1 MEHEHLR
8 FNPYFIKT
16 VGLFCIFAGI
26 LGFATFFYLFV
37 VLGNVGFRVEMFN
50 NARAFLKWINTH
62 QTAYSILWIMTIL
75 MAVFMLP
82 APLATS
88 QIFKSRS
95 HRSSSLTMALY
106 LLGVCGFYLIIIA
119 SIIFLAVSPLTAKA
133 FIKNTAGSV
142 LFYEIFDSLAVQFR
156 IVGEF
161 LITCWLAGIGFHL
174 VRKNRI
180 DSFGWYTL
188 ALFVFTFIT
197 CLGRSFNLFNIE
209 PVLNIIL
216 YATYFWLGLLLRQKV
231 R

>member
-1 MEHEHLR
+1 MEHEHRR
-8 FNPYFIKT
+8 FNPHFIKT

-37 VLGNVGFRVEMFN
+37 VLGNLGFKVEMFN
-50 NARAFLKWINTH
+50 DARALLKWINTH
-62 QTAYSILWIMTIL
+62 QTAYSILWIIYIL

-95 HRSSSLTMALY
+95 HRSSSLTTASY
-106 LLGVCGFYLIIIA
+106 LVGVCGFYLIIIS
-119 SIIFLAVSPLTAKA
+119 SIVLLAVSPLTAKA
-133 FIKNTAGSV
+133 FIKNTSGSV
-142 LFYEIFDSLAVQFR
+142 LFYEIFNSLGVQFR

-161 LITCWLAGIGFHL
+161 LITCWFAGVGFYL
-174 VRKNRI
+174 IRKNRV

-197 CLGRSFNLFNIE
+197 SVGKSFNLFNME

-216 YATYFWLGLLLRQKV
+216 YATFFWLGLMLRQKV